1 KKQNKK
7 KKTNKKE
14 KQKKKTKKNNTNKQ
28 QNQQQ
33 EPVVEEKTQV
43 TDNEGNNIDDMD
55 SEEFIS
61 KYTEGMDEEE
71 AQTVKDMAEEDS
83 GYEDFLRG
91 QVEARQNGQGGNY

>member
-1 KKQNKK
+1 
-7 KKTNKKE
+7 
-14 KQKKKTKKNNTNKQ
+14 
-28 QNQQQ
+28 
-33 EPVVEEKTQV
+33 
-43 TDNEGNNIDDMD
+43 MD